1 MSNLPQRSD
10 YRLIHR
16 FMIHFSK
23 SKTSKKNLVSPTDHD
38 IEKVLRTFTKFGGSW
53 ERLFKGSIQDTVL
66 LKKIVKVG
74 VKKKLFTLAPSWDR
88 V

>member
-1 MSNLPQRSD
+1 MSSPHRAD

-16 FMIHFSK
+16 FMLQYSK
-23 SKTSKKNLVSPTDHD
+23 SKASKNNLVSPTDTD
-38 IEKVLRTFTKFGGSW
+38 IEKVLRAFRHFGGSW
-53 ERLFKGSIQDTVL
+53 ERLFEGSIKDMTL

-74 VKKKLFTLAPSWDR
+74 VKKKLFNLAPSWDR

>member
-1 MSNLPQRSD
+1 MSSPHRAD

-16 FMIHFSK
+16 FMLQYSK
-23 SKTSKKNLVSPTDHD
+23 SKASKNNLVSPTDAD
-38 IEKVLRTFTKFGGSW
+38 IEKVLRAFHHFGGSW
-53 ERLFKGSIQDTVL
+53 ERLFKGSIKDMVV

-74 VKKKLFTLAPSWDR
+74 VKKKLFNLARSWDR

>member
-1 MSNLPQRSD
+1 MSSPHRAD

-16 FMIHFSK
+16 FMLQYSK
-23 SKTSKKNLVSPTDHD
+23 SKASKNNLVSPTDTD
-38 IEKVLRTFTKFGGSW
+38 IEKVLRAFRHFGGSW
-53 ERLFKGSIQDTVL
+53 ERLFKGSIKDMTL

-74 VKKKLFTLAPSWDR
+74 VKKKLFNLAPSWDR

>member
-1 MSNLPQRSD
+1 MSAPQRSD
-10 YRLIHR
+10 HRLIHR
-16 FMIHFSK
+16 FMLQFSK
-23 SKTSKKNLVSPTDHD
+23 SKSSKKNLVTPTDQD
-38 IEKVLRTFTKFGGSW
+38 IEKVLRAFMHFGGSW
-53 ERLFKGSIQDTVL
+53 ERLFKGSIRDMVL

>member
-1 MSNLPQRSD
+1 MSSPHRAD

-16 FMIHFSK
+16 FMLQYSK
-23 SKTSKKNLVSPTDHD
+23 SKASKNNLVSPTDAD
-38 IEKVLRTFTKFGGSW
+38 IEKVLRAFSHFGGSW
-53 ERLFKGSIQDTVL
+53 ERLFKGSIKDMTL

-74 VKKKLFTLAPSWDR
+74 VKKKLFNLAPSWDR